1 MNERATAD
9 IYVSV
14 IAAGRAGRELI
25 TPTVEAGT
33 AVLAAALATC
43 VNG

>member
-1 MNERATAD
+1 MNERATVDMYVND
-9 IYVSV
+9 I
-14 IAAGRAGRELI
+14 ATGRAGRELI

-33 AVLAAALATC
+33 AVLAAALDVC